1 MIHHQSMKDAQ
12 AALEAEKLNRA
23 PSTHSDNSVHLA
35 RTVSANAWM
44 EAGWG
49 DGSIDDGD
57 ADLAENMPTKAA
69 MLRRSAASKS
79 RIEMMKGERTTLSE
93 KLSYA
98 AELIFEPLLDGF
110 DYVVDEV
117 EIWVAKLARRMPREM
132 YGHSF
137 DALESKNMLRTASF
151 YILAVPGF
159 KLATLA
165 VAVAWSVIIPFQTQS
180 REQEIR

>member
-1 MIHHQSMKDAQ
+1 MIQHQSMKAAQ
-12 AALEAEKLNRA
+12 AALEAEMLDRA

-49 DGSIDDGD
+49 QGDIVDDDG
-57 ADLAENMPTKAA
+57 AEKLTAKEA
-69 MLRRSAASKS
+69 MLSRSAASRS
-79 RIEMMKGERTTLSE
+79 RIEMMKGQRTTLSE
-93 KLSYA
+93 KLSHA
-98 AELIFEPLLDGF
+98 AEQISEPLLDGF

-117 EIWVAKLARRMPREM
+117 EIWVARLARRMPREM

-137 DALESKNMLRTASF
+137 DALDSKNMLRTASF
-151 YILAVPGF
+151 YILAAPGF

-165 VAVAWSVIIPFQTQS
+165 ITVAWSIIIPYQTQS